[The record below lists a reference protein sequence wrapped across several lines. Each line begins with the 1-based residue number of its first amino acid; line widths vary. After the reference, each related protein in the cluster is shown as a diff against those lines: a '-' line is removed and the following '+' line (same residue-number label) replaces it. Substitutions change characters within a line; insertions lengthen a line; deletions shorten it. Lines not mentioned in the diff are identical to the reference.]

1 MDPQIRSRVPFCSST
16 WQPGYKK
23 ENCKGID
30 YFNRGEIKTKSLSW
44 ANRGT
49 TKCTLSA
56 NDWEREAISNDKEI
70 TSWER
75 CRGFARN
82 CLQSHEGFILDRM

>member
-1 MDPQIRSRVPFCSST
+1 MDPQIHPRVPFCFST

-30 YFNRGEIKTKSLSW
+30 YFNSGEIKTKLLSW
-44 ANRGT
+44 AYRGI

-56 NDWEREAISNDKEI
+56 NDWQRETIFTWNLKKVLGGC
-70 TSWER
+70 W
-75 CRGFARN
+75 GFARN
-82 CLQSHEGFILDRM
+82 

>member
-1 MDPQIRSRVPFCSST
+1 LST

-30 YFNRGEIKTKSLSW
+30 YFNRGEIKTKLLSW

-56 NDWEREAISNDKEI
+56 NDWEQEAISNDKER
-70 TSWER
+70 TSWEDV
-75 CRGFARN
+75 GG
-82 CLQSHEGFILDRM
+82 LQEIAYKVTRASF

>member
-1 MDPQIRSRVPFCSST
+1 MDSQIHARVPFCSLP

-30 YFNRGEIKTKSLSW
+30 YFNRGQIKTKLLSW

-56 NDWEREAISNDKEI
+56 NDWEREAISNDKEL
-70 TSWER
+70 ER
-75 CRGFARN
+75 LLGKDVGG
-82 CLQSHEGFILDRM
+82 LQEIAYKVTRASF

>member
-1 MDPQIRSRVPFCSST
+1 MDPQIRARVPFLFVNLATS
-16 WQPGYKK
+16 YKK

-30 YFNRGEIKTKSLSW
+30 YFNRGEIKTKLLSW

-56 NDWEREAISNDKEI
+56 NDWEREAISHDKERK
-70 TSWER
+70 SKEDV
-75 CRGFARN
+75 GG
-82 CLQSHEGFILDRM
+82 LQEIAYKVTRASF